1 MKQLLFIVF
10 VFIGT
15 FVYVGCN
22 EEDYA
27 INRIASPENLSA
39 TRGDTSVFLK
49 WDKVEG
55 TAFYT
60 LVRGLKVI
68 ADSLYVESYEDALAP
83 DTLTEYRVYAVDAMG
98 WRSSTYASDSGYLGI
113 PNGII
118 PRAPIK
124 FEASVDDIRGCV
136 LSWTTGRFATS
147 YKLYKNDVFM
157 QM

>member
-68 ADSLYVESYEDALAP
+68 ADSLYVESYEP
-83 DTLTEYRVYAVDAMG
+83 
-98 WRSSTYASDSGYLGI
+98 
-113 PNGII
+113 
-118 PRAPIK
+118 
-124 FEASVDDIRGCV
+124 
-136 LSWTTGRFATS
+136 
-147 YKLYKNDVFM
+147 
-157 QM
+157 